1 MHDFD
6 LKINRYHTDSVKYD
20 GAPGVFG
27 TADILPM
34 WVADMDF
41 SPPHAVI
48 QALRNRLEHPVLGY
62 SLASERVYEA
72 LRIWMEQRHH
82 WAIRASEIMLA
93 PGVVPSLHAAVLAMT
108 SPGDGVIIQPP
119 IYPPFFNAV
128 LHHERRLMENPL
140 QLGADGCYEMDFD
153 HLEACMQKGARL
165 LLLCSPHNPTGRVW
179 TDHELDQL
187 LGLCQRYEVALFS
200 DEIHADLILPGF
212 RHHPA
217 ARQKAHQV
225 TIVTAVAPSKT
236 FNIPG
241 LGLSALIFQDD
252 ERRKAFQ
259 KAFDLFQVSTTHPLS
274 LAGFEAAYLHGD
286 GWLTELLAYLEKGRQ
301 ILAEGI
307 ASHSESI
314 RLIKAE
320 GTYLAWLDCRGL
332 GMSDAALKNF
342 MVNKAKLGL
351 NPGPAFG
358 EVGRGF
364 MRMNLGTRHAL
375 IRQAVEQ
382 LETALSP

>member
-6 LKINRYHTDSVKYD
+6 LAINRYHTDSVKYD
-20 GAPGVFG
+20 GAYSLFG
-27 TADILPM
+27 TTDILPM

-41 SPPHAVI
+41 APPPAVI
-48 QALRNRLEHPVLGY
+48 QALKSRLEHPVLGY
-62 SLASERVYEA
+62 SLASERVYEV
-72 LRIWMEQRHH
+72 LRIWMEKRHH
-82 WAIRASEIMLA
+82 WRIRASDIMLA

-108 SPGDGVIIQPP
+108 SPGDGVIVQPP

-128 LHHERRLMENPL
+128 LHHERRLLENPL
-140 QLGADGCYEMDFD
+140 QLGADGRYAMDFD
-153 HLEACMQKGARL
+153 HLETCMQQGARL
-165 LLLCSPHNPTGRVW
+165 LLLCSPHNPSGRVW
-179 TDHELDQL
+179 TDHELGQL

-200 DEIHADLILPGF
+200 DEIHADLILPSF
-212 RHHPA
+212 RHHPVA
-217 ARQKAHQV
+217 QLTSHPV
-225 TIVTAVAPSKT
+225 SIVTAVAPSKT

-252 ERRKAFQ
+252 ASRKAFQ

-286 GWLTELLAYLEKGRQ
+286 GWLTELLAYLEQGRQ
-301 ILAEGI
+301 ILAESI
-307 ASHSESI
+307 IHHSESI
-314 RLIKAE
+314 RLVKAE

-342 MVNKAKLGL
+342 MVSKAKLGL

-358 EVGRGF
+358 QAGSGF

-375 IRQAVEQ
+375 IRQAIEQ